1 MCAAGTMVVL
11 SGCVDTNGQK
21 LSTGGSGSYYLCYVD
36 NRLRG
41 HEVVVA
47 SNNNKAA
54 ECNAH
59 QLLLCTADIRNRLR
73 ERFVLSPCDWLAET
87 GLWTC

>member
-1 MCAAGTMVVL
+1 MVVL
-11 SGCVDTNGQK
+11 SGCVYTSGQK
-21 LSTGGSGSYYLCYVD
+21 LPTGGSGSYYLYYTD

-54 ECNAH
+54 EYNVH
-59 QLLLCTADIRNRLR
+59 QLLLCTADIRR
-73 ERFVLSPCDWLAET
+73 
-87 GLWTC
+87 